1 MNRNSLI
8 GWIVLGFVVGLLPG
22 SAASAADKETRR
34 IHQAY
39 FAGNVDK
46 IEIDVTLAAL
56 SVEGVAG
63 GTQAEVEVL
72 LRCARE
78 NDEKCRRRADRIRLA
93 PRIRGSKLALRLKG
107 TPRGQAGGIEAEM
120 RVKIPN
126 NVALEV
132 DVGGGE
138 VSIKGMRHHVEVDSG
153 GGNID
158 FFGEQ
163 DLIGS
168 FKVDVGFGK
177 GTLWLR
183 DGRIDASGWP
193 RSIDWNGTGS
203 ARVEIDL
210 GGGEIK
216 ARLD

>member
-1 MNRNSLI
+1 MNRKAPI
-8 GWIVLGFVVGLLPG
+8 GPVVLLLVACLLP
-22 SAASAADKETRR
+22 ASSGFAADKETRR

-46 IEIDVTLAAL
+46 VEISVTLAAL
-56 SVEGVAG
+56 SVEGVEDG
-63 GTQAEVEVL
+63 RQAEVEVL
-72 LRCARE
+72 LRCARQD
-78 NDEKCRRRADRIRLA
+78 DEKCLRRANRIALA

-120 RVKIPN
+120 RVKLPSH
-126 NVALEV
+126 VALEI
-132 DVGGGE
+132 DVAGGE
-138 VSIKGMRHHVEVDSG
+138 MSVKGMRHHVEIDSG

-158 FFGEQ
+158 YFGEQ
-163 DLIGS
+163 DAIGS

-183 DGRIDASGWP
+183 EGSIEASGWP
-193 RSIDWNGTGS
+193 RSITWKGTGES
-203 ARVEIDL
+203 KVEIDL

>member
-1 MNRNSLI
+1 MNRKALI
-8 GWIVLGFVVGLLPG
+8 LPVVLVLAACLLPTT
-22 SAASAADKETRR
+22 AAIATEKETRR

-46 IEIDVTLAAL
+46 VDIGVTLAAL
-56 SVEGVAG
+56 IVEGVEG
-63 GTQAEVEVL
+63 GRQAEVEVL
-72 LRCARE
+72 LRCARQD
-78 NDEKCRRRADRIRLA
+78 DEKCRRRANRITLA

-120 RVKIPN
+120 RVKLPSH
-126 NVALEV
+126 VALEI

-138 VSIKGMRHHVEVDSG
+138 VSVKDMRHHVEIDSG

-163 DLIGS
+163 DAIGS

-183 DGRIDASGWP
+183 EGSIEASGWP
-193 RSIDWNGTGS
+193 RSITWKGTGT